1 MDYLLWQLVI
11 FVLLGRCWRLYRV
24 RGRVGHRWLFRND
37 VWHIFDSFAFL
48 CLFEKPV
55 LDLHSGTI
63 ELVYRILVSFKK
75 SLGFQKILL

>member
-1 MDYLLWQLVI
+1 M
-11 FVLLGRCWRLYRV
+11 
-24 RGRVGHRWLFRND
+24 GHRGFLRND

-55 LDLHSGTI
+55 LDLDSSVI